1 MLLRSKSILGRIWW
15 FCQILTLQFIW
26 WWLFLKLPTNI
37 CFLLLH
43 TIWTYGRTLQHNQNI
58 ILSLRNHLCHT
69 FSCGCLVAYKYMS
82 SDKAAIDEMVVNTV
96 FFCHCYVMP
105 RIWYLIFVILFTQT
119 KNLDQLVRVTL
130 KICFWRLSKR
140 KPKELTKIA
149 NRNSTMT
156 NSPVTKHEI
165 ISAEECRGR
174 RRTRFCKP
182 SES

>member
-1 MLLRSKSILGRIWW
+1 MW
-15 FCQILTLQFIW
+15 LTL
-26 WWLFLKLPTNI
+26 L
-37 CFLLLH
+37 
-43 TIWTYGRTLQHNQNI
+43 HNQNI

-105 RIWYLIFVILFTQT
+105 RIWYLIVVILFTQT
-119 KNLDQLVRVTL
+119 KSLDQLVRVTFDR
-130 KICFWRLSKR
+130 CFWRLSKR

-156 NSPVTKHEI
+156 NSPVTKQQLMRWWSI
-165 ISAEECRGR
+165 QFSFAIVMLCQ
-174 RRTRFCKP
+174 
-182 SES
+182 ESDTWYLSFYLHRQKFWIN

>member
-1 MLLRSKSILGRIWW
+1 MLLHSKSILGRIRW

-43 TIWTYGRTLQHNQNI
+43 TIWMYGRTLQHNQNI

-130 KICFWRLSKR
+130 KMCFWRLSKR
-140 KPKELTKIA
+140 KIYED
-149 NRNSTMT
+149 
-156 NSPVTKHEI
+156 
-165 ISAEECRGR
+165 CRQ
-174 RRTRFCKP
+174 K
-182 SES
+182 